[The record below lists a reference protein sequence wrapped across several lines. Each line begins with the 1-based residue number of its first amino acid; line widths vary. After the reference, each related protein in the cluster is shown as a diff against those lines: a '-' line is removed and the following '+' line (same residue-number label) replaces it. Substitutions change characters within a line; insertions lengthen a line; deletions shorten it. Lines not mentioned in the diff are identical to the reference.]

1 MDWFFSKSNICCHK
15 KLVGTKWLCISFY
28 FCTKTQTEE
37 VCLSISVDGNFC
49 SSGCIHFFDCSNK
62 SKCKQRLVLYTV
74 STEDDN
80 IRDFLL
86 GISVCFPFSLYISP
100 NILCSPATS
109 LKRFFFLY
117 ISLNPMY
124 SCGLLQRN
132 YSAERWCDPRVL
144 LLIAVRKL
152 ARLNSRTCVHLC
164 CCSLLQ
170 NRKQAHWTSRS
181 WRASVSCW
189 VWVNWYWA
197 WSRRKA
203 HGISGESCFLETV
216 VNVES

>member
-1 MDWFFSKSNICCHK
+1 MDWFFSKSNIYCHK
-15 KLVGTKWLCISFY
+15 KLVGTKWLHISFY
-28 FCTKTQTEE
+28 FCNKTQTEE

-49 SSGCIHFFDCSNK
+49 SSCCIHLFDHSNK
-62 SKCKQRLVLYTV
+62 SKCKQQLVLYTV

-80 IRDFLL
+80 IRDFLHFCVL
-86 GISVCFPFSLYISP
+86 SIQSLHQPKHSLLSSNFSKKI
-100 NILCSPATS
+100 
-109 LKRFFFLY
+109 FFLY
-117 ISLNPMY
+117 ISLNPVY

-152 ARLNSRTCVHLC
+152 ACLNSRTCVHLC

-203 HGISGESCFLETV
+203 HGIPGESCFLETV